1 MKTSKIK
8 EQNAKKTVYLIKAIS
23 VLWGRG
29 GETHRKKNLEKQ
41 NNFFLLISKILKILF
56 RGGGGGVA

>member
-8 EQNAKKTVYLIKAIS
+8 EQNAKKTVYLIKAKS

-29 GETHRKKNLEKQ
+29 GDTSKKK
-41 NNFFLLISKILKILF
+41 S
-56 RGGGGGVA
+56 

>member
-29 GETHRKKNLEKQ
+29 GGETHRKKNLEKQ
-41 NNFFLLISKILKILF
+41 NKFFF
-56 RGGGGGVA
+56 

>member
-41 NNFFLLISKILKILF
+41 NNFFFKFPKS
-56 RGGGGGVA
+56 

>member
-23 VLWGRG
+23 GLWGREG
-29 GETHRKKNLEKQ
+29 GADTSKKK
-41 NNFFLLISKILKILF
+41 S
-56 RGGGGGVA
+56 